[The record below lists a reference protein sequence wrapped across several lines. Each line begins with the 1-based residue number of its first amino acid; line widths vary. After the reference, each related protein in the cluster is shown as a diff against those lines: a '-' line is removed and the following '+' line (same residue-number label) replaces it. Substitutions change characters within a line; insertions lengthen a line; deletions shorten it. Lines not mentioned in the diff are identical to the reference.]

1 MTIARSFSLAW
12 LTFFPLLVS
21 GQEAPTL
28 QVAQWLQAPVG
39 FDGQWSGLRNKVVVL
54 EFWAT
59 WCSPCIHAIPHLNQL
74 ARAFR
79 DQGVVFLAV
88 TDDDIDRLKPFLAE
102 QPMDAIIGIDT
113 ERRNW
118 KAFAVPSIPHTV
130 LIGKDG
136 SIIGETLPENI
147 TPGVLQEALASKK
160 PALPAKE
167 GVPSDLEWDD
177 HSIEW
182 QDGVA
187 PAMYAIVKPIKTTT
201 SGAWPRAGHITAD
214 GVPLEVLV
222 QVAYQTDHYHIDW
235 RIPKDDNMYRAAFRV
250 PEKQTDRLLPYVQ
263 HTLADLFGIQARWAT
278 QERDVYVLGRIEGYA
293 ALPESRSE
301 KELAQ
306 MMRGK
311 ITLRRQPVGKLCQFL
326 TNSFGA
332 VVIDETGMEG
342 SYDFDIPYQPGQLDV
357 LSKGLRYIGLDAVK
371 ARRNIQILLVT
382 PDGTGPG
389 KKP

>member
-74 ARAFR
+74 AREFR

-235 RIPKDDNMYRAAFRV
+235 RMPKDDNMYRAAFRV

-342 SYDFDIPYQPGQLDV
+342 RYDFDIPYQPGQLDV
-357 LSKGLRYIGLDAVK
+357 LSKGLHDIGLDAVK

>member
-118 KAFAVPSIPHTV
+118 KTFAVPSIPHTL

-342 SYDFDIPYQPGQLDV
+342 RYDFDIPYQPGQLDV
-357 LSKGLRYIGLDAVK
+357 LSKGLHDIGLDAVK